1 MSERKRS
8 GYHGCVEALWDDS
21 AGGIRKMINYGQLV
35 KVATPMIKQ
44 AGKFIKSNPHYLIEG
59 LLGGGFWFFLDIML
73 SWKKYKK
80 INKLVENQLKKD
92 QAIINDF
99 SSKAQKVDRLEK
111 CNEPLMDALIKKSP
125 NIVGV

>member
-1 MSERKRS
+1 
-8 GYHGCVEALWDDS
+8 
-21 AGGIRKMINYGQLV
+21 
-35 KVATPMIKQ
+35 
-44 AGKFIKSNPHYLIEG
+44 
-59 LLGGGFWFFLDIML
+59 ML